1 MTKAPHT
8 SFFAR
13 ASKMDKNWNVP
24 PASCQKETNPIVEV
38 LLGVHDFAAVKDDPG
53 MTNIGERNKKYHLN
67 GLIKFQNIAWDFLR
81 VQPSDQ
87 QA

>member
-1 MTKAPHT
+1 
-8 SFFAR
+8 
-13 ASKMDKNWNVP
+13 
-24 PASCQKETNPIVEV
+24 
-38 LLGVHDFAAVKDDPG
+38 LGVHDFAAVKDDPG